1 MVGVVAHHERVV
13 ANDLESVPRVEAL
26 RPVVFAPHADPQGAR
41 AVALEPFERR
51 LEEEGAA
58 PRPLV
63 ALQDVEALDFPVAGR
78 DVGVGQV
85 RGACGHVPDWGM
97 GRRRGRGLVNRFR
110 RARVVGGGGVGP
122 REALVGFVLEEEPR
136 RPVRILEFGAQDV
149 GCVGLVEEG
158 LQVGGGV
165 EVAEGLR
172 EAGAREGGERLGVC
186 GGGAADHGCLSS
198 VRYPS

>member
-110 RARVVGGGGVGP
+110 RAVHGGGGVGP

-158 LQVGGGV
+158 LQVGGDV

-172 EAGAREGGERLGVC
+172 
-186 GGGAADHGCLSS
+186 
-198 VRYPS
+198 